1 MSMAT
6 VKKAE
11 NQLNVTFLFEIGKLA
26 SLLSLIG
33 SIVMY
38 VMNIFTSITLPAALL
53 FLFLTFL
60 AGQSGKKEKRSE
72 ALTSTL
78 IVANAT
84 YIVTIAFLFGRMFV
98 R

>member
-1 MSMAT
+1 MSMTT

-26 SLLSLIG
+26 SLLSLI
-33 SIVMY
+33 
-38 VMNIFTSITLPAALL
+38 
-53 FLFLTFL
+53 
-60 AGQSGKKEKRSE
+60 
-72 ALTSTL
+72 
-78 IVANAT
+78 VANAT

>member
-1 MSMAT
+1 MNAITIDKTEKNMKGT
-6 VKKAE
+6 G
-11 NQLNVTFLFEIGKLA
+11 LFKTAKIL

-33 SIVMY
+33 SILMY
-38 VMNIFTSITLPAALL
+38 LLSIFTSVTLPACLVFA
-53 FLFLTFL
+53 FLTFL